1 MYNLVPNSFVLMYKE
16 LQGDIEGSII
26 SPNPNG
32 TNDFMVSQ
40 YCKKSVKNTRKYGQN
55 ISSSRSCGK
64 TMEPTLVHFT
74 VKFTR
79 EKSPGYPM
87 LRPKG

>member
-40 YCKKSVKNTRKYGQN
+40 YCKESVKSTRKYGQN
-55 ISSSRSCGK
+55 ISSSRRGGK
-64 TMEPTLVHFT
+64 TLVHFT